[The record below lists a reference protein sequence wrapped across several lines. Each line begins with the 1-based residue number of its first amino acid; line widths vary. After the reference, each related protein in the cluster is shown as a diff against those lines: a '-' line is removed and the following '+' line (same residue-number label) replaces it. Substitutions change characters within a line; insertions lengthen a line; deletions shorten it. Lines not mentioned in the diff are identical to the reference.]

1 VSVSKPLGTAIF
13 GVNSQNPRG
22 GTEAPKGST
31 VTITVV

>member
-1 VSVSKPLGTAIF
+1 VF

-22 GTEAPKGST
+22 GTKAPKGST